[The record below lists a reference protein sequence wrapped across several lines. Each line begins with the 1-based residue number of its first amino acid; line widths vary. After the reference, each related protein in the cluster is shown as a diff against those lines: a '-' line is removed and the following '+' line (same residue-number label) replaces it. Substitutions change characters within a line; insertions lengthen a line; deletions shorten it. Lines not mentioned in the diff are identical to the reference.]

1 MAILQEGS
9 LLAGIRG
16 RIGNI
21 VIYQWKNKVCAR
33 TLPAKPHKKRV
44 RTIPQQAQNGKLKVL
59 TPFLKQVKPFLRTG
73 FKHLAEERNIT
84 ANNAAKSVNLLHAIK
99 GEFPNQEMNWD
110 AVLVA
115 DGALLKPEN
124 VKVIVSENAFNFTW
138 DEDITATGNPN
149 DRAII
154 LLYNKNF
161 GRVHANYSGAQRDE
175 LKHTFPMKPGYIKN
189 NTYEVFIAFKDI
201 MSDEVSK
208 SVYCG
213 RFTN

>member
-21 VIYQWKNKVCAR
+21 VIYQWKNKICAR
-33 TLPAKPHKKRV
+33 TLPKKPHKKRV
-44 RTIPQQAQNGKLKVL
+44 RTIPQQAQANKMKVL
-59 TPFLKQVKPFLRTG
+59 TPFLKNVKPFLRTG
-73 FKHLAEERNIT
+73 FKQIAAERNIT

-99 GEFPNQEMNWD
+99 GEFPNQEINWD
-110 AVLVA
+110 TVLVA
-115 DGALLKPEN
+115 NGELLKPEN
-124 VKVIVSENAFNFTW
+124 VAVTVTEKAFNFTW
-138 DEDITATGNPN
+138 NQDITGTGNPN
-149 DRAII
+149 DRTII

-175 LKHTFPMKPGYIKN
+175 LQQTFPMKPGHIKD